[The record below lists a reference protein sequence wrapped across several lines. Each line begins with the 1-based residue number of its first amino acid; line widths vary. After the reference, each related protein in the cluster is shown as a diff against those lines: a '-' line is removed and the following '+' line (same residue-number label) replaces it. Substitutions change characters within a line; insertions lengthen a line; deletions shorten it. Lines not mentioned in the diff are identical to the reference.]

1 MIINLVVLHS
11 GSSWTEGTWR
21 PSRPKGLICEYLFL
35 KGSRCTHSPFSCA
48 VVHYIDVSLSLQG
61 EKGNSGPPG
70 QKGPK
75 GSEGNQGNRGPR
87 GGKGPPGKQVM
98 TFFHSLVSKWPL
110 VTCVGADNV
119 FAPSLKIAINHM
131 VQGHRGAVGS
141 RGIPGVAGQKVCQR
155 KKQFQAINYI
165 CKSKSARW
173 MYINPA
179 GNTFH
184 RVNQVLVVHQV
195 HLDCLDWVA
204 TQEWKGPKVRRGSW
218 DRQ

>member
-21 PSRPKGLICEYLFL
+21 PSKPKRLICEYLFL

-75 GSEGNQGNRGPR
+75 GSEGNQGNRGQR
-87 GGKGPPGKQVM
+87 GGKGPPGKQVI

-119 FAPSLKIAINHM
+119 FAKHLVLKSQLTIWCRDTEAQWAAEEY
-131 VQGHRGAVGS
+131 QGL
-141 RGIPGVAGQKVCQR
+141 Q
-155 KKQFQAINYI
+155 
-165 CKSKSARW
+165 
-173 MYINPA
+173 
-179 GNTFH
+179 
-184 RVNQVLVVHQV
+184 
-195 HLDCLDWVA
+195 D
-204 TQEWKGPKVRRGSW
+204 RRSVSGRSNF
-218 DRQ
+218 RL